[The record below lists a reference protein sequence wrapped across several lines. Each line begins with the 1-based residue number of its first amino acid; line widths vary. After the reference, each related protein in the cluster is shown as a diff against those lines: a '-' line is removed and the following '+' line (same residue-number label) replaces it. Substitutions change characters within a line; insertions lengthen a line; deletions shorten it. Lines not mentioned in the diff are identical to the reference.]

1 MFDCVF
7 CVCPQVDYEIN
18 IPDYEQKYR
27 GNTKVDV
34 IKYLARLDYFVL
46 LTDKHLTILKQ
57 HDLLPIQTYNK
68 QKKITNFCLNEEVY
82 RGGSNNRNVSQTDQ
96 ICICASNTLYFLEAE
111 FVAGIY
117 KFTEDTRPERRR
129 GYQLGVAPE

>member
-1 MFDCVF
+1 MFFALSQIEYDVNI
-7 CVCPQVDYEIN
+7 QDYAIKARSN
-18 IPDYEQKYR
+18 AR
-27 GNTKVDV
+27 VDV
-34 IKYLARLDYFVL
+34 IKYLPRLDYFVL
-46 LTDKHLTILKQ
+46 LADKQLTILKQ
-57 HDLLPIQTYNK
+57 HDLAPIQTFNK

-117 KFTEDTRPERRR
+117 KFTEDLRPERRK
-129 GYQLGVAPE
+129 GFQIGVSPE